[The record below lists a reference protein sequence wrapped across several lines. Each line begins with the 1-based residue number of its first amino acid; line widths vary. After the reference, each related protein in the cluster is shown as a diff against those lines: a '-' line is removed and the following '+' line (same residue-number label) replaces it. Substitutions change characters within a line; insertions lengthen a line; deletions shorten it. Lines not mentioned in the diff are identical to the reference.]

1 MAEAKINTTGKVT
14 SKKRTLKGRLT
25 KNIMA
30 LIASI
35 FIIIAIGLYALMDVA
50 VKGVM
55 LNSGSAI
62 TSVLNYSLD
71 GIDVNTL
78 NTQKENSEVYKKLD
92 TALNF
97 LTSKSGDLVDNVY
110 ILNKDSSGKW
120 IYIIDKSR
128 DHSGKFG
135 DTYSDGIDET
145 KMQQALDTG
154 KTVEVESYDVKHIS
168 RLTAIIPLKT
178 SQGTIGIVCAEFKV
192 NILSLAKYILI
203 GVLLVFFIIALFIM
217 RIIVGRMTKNQTHS
231 IDILVEK
238 MKDMSNLEG
247 DLTQRIDINSND
259 EIGDLAFYTNKML
272 DTLQSTLIQV
282 SKASKQL
289 INTCEGFSRNFEN
302 AAQNFEGM
310 NVLTKDITSRINDQT
325 EKLSVSAD
333 GIEHINE
340 TVLQVAQNS
349 QLVTEQAMN
358 TSENAEKGNKVMQQL
373 ESHTR
378 EISNVVDSTSE
389 LVRRLA
395 EKSEQING
403 IADTIGAIASQTNLL
418 ALNAS
423 IEAARAGEHGKGF
436 AVVAEEVRKLAEES
450 SKSAEEI
457 FSLIGEV
464 QKGIQDAGKSMDS
477 VAVKTNEE
485 NKFVEDATAKF
496 NEIVKSISDVSNKVE
511 EVSAATEEMS
521 ANNSTVT
528 EQIENLAAISQENN
542 ASTEEISS
550 RIGKQ
555 AGNINMLVSMT
566 KELNSISLELEDK
579 LSKLKLE

>member
-1 MAEAKINTTGKVT
+1 MAEVKIET
-14 SKKRTLKGRLT
+14 KKNKRQTLKGRLT
-25 KNIMA
+25 KDIMI

-35 FIIIAIGLYALMDVA
+35 FIIISIGLYVTLDTA
-50 VKGVM
+50 VKGIM
-55 LNSGSAI
+55 LNSGATI
-62 TSVLNYSLD
+62 TSLLNYSLD

-78 NTQKENSEVYKKLD
+78 NTQKENSEVYKRLD

-120 IYIIDKSR
+120 VYIIDKSK
-128 DHSGKFG
+128 DHSAKFG
-135 DTYSDGIDET
+135 DAYTDGIDET

-154 KTVEVESYDVKHIS
+154 KTIQIESHDVKHMS
-168 RLTAIIPLKT
+168 RLTSIIPLRT

-203 GVLLVFFIIALFIM
+203 GILIIFFLVALFII
-217 RIIVGRMTKNQTHS
+217 RIIVGRITKNQTRS

-238 MKDMSNLEG
+238 MKGMSNLEG
-247 DLTQRIDINSND
+247 DLTQRIDIKSND
-259 EIGDLAFYTNKML
+259 EMGDLAFYTNKML
-272 DTLQSTLIQV
+272 DALQSTLMQV
-282 SKASKQL
+282 SRASKQL
-289 INTCEGFSRNFEN
+289 ISTCEGFSTSFEN
-302 AAQNFEGM
+302 AAKDFEGM
-310 NVLTKDITSRINDQT
+310 NLLTNDITSRISDQT
-325 EKLSVSAD
+325 DKLSVSAD
-333 GIEHINE
+333 SIQRIND

-358 TSENAEKGNKVMQQL
+358 TSENAQNGNKVMQQL

-378 EISNVVDSTSE
+378 EISKVVDSTSE

-464 QKGIQDAGKSMDS
+464 QKGIEDAGKSMNA

-485 NKFVEDATAKF
+485 NNFVEDVTIKF
-496 NEIVKSISDVSNKVE
+496 NEIVKSIGDVSNKVE

-528 EQIENLAAISQENN
+528 EQIENLAAISEENN
-542 ASTEEISS
+542 ASTQEITTG
-550 RIGKQ
+550 IGRQ
-555 AGNINMLVSMT
+555 SESIDMLVSMT